1 MAQTSDEIVKEIE
14 VERERL
20 ANKIDELEG
29 YVREKAD
36 VRVYYE
42 RKPWAFI
49 GGAAAGG
56 MLLAMMMLSSGRARG
71 KY

>member
-14 VERERL
+14 LERERL
-20 ANKIDELEG
+20 ASKIDELEG

-36 VRVYYE
+36 VRAYYD

-49 GGAAAGG
+49 GGAAASGL
-56 MLLAMMMLSSGRARG
+56 LLAMMMLSGGRTRS
-71 KY
+71 